1 MTRHACA
8 MIVIDLSPLGGQSAS
23 GTQAADPGTEN
34 GISAISAVL
43 SVSIT
48 VEAHHGPREA
58 LGIRRRGSARVT
70 AIVNVLVQDA
80 TSISHLA
87 EEHAI

>member
-8 MIVIDLSPLGGQSAS
+8 MIIIDLSPLGGHSAS
-23 GTQAADPGTEN
+23 GTQAADPGTIN
-34 GISAISAVL
+34 SISAVSA
-43 SVSIT
+43 SVCIT